1 MKTEMKVAK
10 RLDYK
15 QLGIK
20 EQEFWALL
28 HVRDELER
36 GDIVHFDCGAAVDA
50 VVTGVKKRWFDMGV
64 GGDRHGCGTLG
75 CIGGWMYAAMHP
87 KARVGRMQDYVDRH
101 QGVSS
106 PFHEL
111 FFGRTWSSITPAQGV
126 KAIDNF
132 LEFGKPDWEEVLGR

>member
-1 MKTEMKVAK
+1 MKSEMKSGCV
-10 RLDYK
+10 RLNAK

-36 GDIVHFDCGAAVDA
+36 GDIVHYDCGR
-50 VVTGVKKRWFDMGV
+50 GGIKRWFDMGV
-64 GGDRHGCGTLG
+64 GGDRYECGTMG

-87 KARVGRMQDYVDRH
+87 KATPGRMQGYVNRH
-101 QGVSS
+101 EGDS

-111 FFGRTWSSITPAQGV
+111 FFGKTWSSITPAQAV

-132 LEFGKPDWEEVLGR
+132 LECGKPHWEEVLGR